1 MRAKLLTYLLTVIL
15 WASPLLHVQLLAA
28 DTKIEGLIF
37 EKGIDELLVLEVDSY
52 ETIRIPITGSTK
64 IKRKNHKGITFDD
77 LRKGWFVEI
86 KQKIEKNGNRTTK
99 EVKVKVDR
107 LKKVNLDAFL
117 EGLETEGVVVID
129 GQSVITKK
137 AQIKR
142 KKNFSGALTP
152 GLKTKVKGIRLD
164 DGSVEAREIEVEPN
178 EIGGLEKGLLK
189 VNAEGLLE
197 LNTKPKLLKAPDLQE
212 YIERIGNEL
221 IPAAVQQTVDF
232 EFHVIQEPTINA
244 FAVRSFS
251 ILDVGA
257 SGKEDEEK
265 AKTDKT
271 KEADEEE
278 EEVALLIAEDR
289 TQGSIYVHTGLL
301 KVLENEAQL
310 ATVLGHEIAHV
321 THEHS
326 IRRYTKQ
333 TWTSLILAAA
343 GAALGEVSGV
353 GGYLG
358 QIGLGMAGS
367 AILNGYGR
375 DFEDQADRV
384 GLRYLYEAGYDPMEA
399 PKVWD
404 IFSKESGDQNK
415 VTNFFYGSHSTH
427 RARKRNL
434 FQEIAQSYFD
444 EVNCKYDCELVVNEE
459 DYKINVL
466 DRLEKLEEQAKQE
479 AEAAEKQ
486 RREELEEQGI
496 YTLDSGVTMPQIL
509 KQTTPSYTDEAI
521 ANKVQGIVILQAVI
535 RKNGRVNSFKVLSGL
550 GYGLEEKAIQEIS
563 KNWRF
568 RPGTLEGKPVDVLA
582 TIEVQ
587 FNFR

>member
-1 MRAKLLTYLLTVIL
+1 MRSRRLTYLLTVIL
-15 WASPLLHVQLLAA
+15 WASPLLHIQLLAG
-28 DTKIEGLIF
+28 DTKVEGLIF

-52 ETIRIPITGSTK
+52 ETISIPITDSTK

-77 LRKGWFVEI
+77 LRRGWFVEI
-86 KQKIEKNGNRTTK
+86 KQKIEKNGNLTTK

-107 LKKVNLDAFL
+107 LKKVKLDAFL
-117 EGLETEGVVVID
+117 EGLEIEGVLVID

-137 AQIKR
+137 AKIKR
-142 KKNFSGALTP
+142 KKNFSGPLTP

-178 EIGGLEKGLLK
+178 EIGRLEKSLLK
-189 VNAEGLLE
+189 GNAEAFLKLNKKPELLE
-197 LNTKPKLLKAPDLQE
+197 ASDLQQ
-212 YIERIGNEL
+212 YIERIGQKL
-221 IPAAVQQTVDF
+221 IPAVVQETVDF

-244 FAVRSFS
+244 FAGRSFS
-251 ILDVGA
+251 ILEAGTVGE
-257 SGKEDEEK
+257 KDE
-265 AKTDKT
+265 
-271 KEADEEE
+271 EADEEE
-278 EEVALLIAEDR
+278 KEDVPLISEDR

-321 THEHS
+321 THEHL
-326 IRRYTKQ
+326 IRRATKHM
-333 TWTSLILAAA
+333 WTSLIFAAA
-343 GAALGEVSGV
+343 GAAAGGV
-353 GGYLG
+353 GGVGGALG
-358 QIGLGMAGS
+358 EIGLGMAGS

-404 IFSKESGDQNK
+404 IFSKESGDQDK

-427 RARKRNL
+427 SARKRNL
-434 FQEIAQSYFD
+434 FQEISQSYFD
-444 EVNCKYDCELVVNEE
+444 EVNCKYDCGLMVNEE

-486 RREELEEQGI
+486 RREEMAEQGI
-496 YTLDSGVTMPQIL
+496 YTLDSGVTMPHIL

-521 ANKVQGIVILQAVI
+521 DNKVQGIVILQAVI
-535 RKNGRVNSFKVLSGL
+535 RKNGRVNSFKVLRGL
-550 GYGLEEKAIQEIS
+550 GYGLEEMAIQEIS

-568 RPGTLEGKPVDVLA
+568 GPGTLEGKPVDVLA

-587 FNFR
+587 FKLK